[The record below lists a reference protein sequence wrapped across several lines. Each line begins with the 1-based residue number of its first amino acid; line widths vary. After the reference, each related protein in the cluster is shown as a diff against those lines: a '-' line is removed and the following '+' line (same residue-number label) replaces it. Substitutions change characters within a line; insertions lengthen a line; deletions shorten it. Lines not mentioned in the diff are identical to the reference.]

1 MEILKQ
7 KKEDVF
13 SGVIQASN
21 TSTEVQV
28 NMILNVEDFINQ
40 SENNPTQGILIEL
53 MEDSAYGLNT
63 Y

>member
-53 MEDSAYGLNT
+53 MEDSAYRLNT